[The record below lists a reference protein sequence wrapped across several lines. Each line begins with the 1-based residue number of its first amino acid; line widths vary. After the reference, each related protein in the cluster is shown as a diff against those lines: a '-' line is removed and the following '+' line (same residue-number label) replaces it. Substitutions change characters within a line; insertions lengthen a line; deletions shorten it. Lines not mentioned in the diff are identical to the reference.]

1 MTQIDQPFWNSSDS
15 VQKAV
20 DLTIPAKN
28 RRKMRIIY
36 LNFEIKKFM
45 DSACRLV

>member
-1 MTQIDQPFWNSSDS
+1 

-20 DLTIPAKN
+20 DLTIPAKY
-28 RRKMRIIY
+28 RRKMGIID